1 MKELAIFFY
10 RDTLMISVGIIN
22 GKQHSEIQQFLIK
35 RFSDIEFYKR
45 DGQFFIV
52 KDLTDYDIDAIDTS
66 EKYEVF
72 ENPEVEIIYG
82 DSPVINEIIF
92 KQNSVLDEDYKIVVK
107 YYVKP
112 TELIDGILEQ
122 IKSSKTIEEAYLKI
136 LELRKTLT

>member
-1 MKELAIFFY
+1 MKSA
-10 RDTLMISVGIIN
+10 GIIN
-22 GKQHSEIQQFLIK
+22 EIQHSEIQQFLIK

-72 ENPEVEIIYG
+72 ENPPVEIVYG

-92 KQNSVLDEDYKIVVK
+92 KQNTILDEDFKIVVK
-107 YYVKP
+107 YYVRP

-122 IKSSKTIEEAYLKI
+122 VKSSKDLKDAYSRI

>member
-1 MKELAIFFY
+1 MKSA
-10 RDTLMISVGIIN
+10 GIIN

-72 ENPEVEIIYG
+72 ENPPVEIVYG

-107 YYVKP
+107 YFIKP

-122 IKSSKTIEEAYLKI
+122 VKSSKDLKDAYSRI

>member
-1 MKELAIFFY
+1 MK
-10 RDTLMISVGIIN
+10 SVGIIN
-22 GKQHSEIQQFLIK
+22 EKQHSEIQQFLIK

-72 ENPEVEIIYG
+72 ENPPVEIVYG

-92 KQNSVLDEDYKIVVK
+92 KQNSILDEDFKIVVK
-107 YYVKP
+107 YYVRP

-122 IKSSKTIEEAYLKI
+122 VKSSKDLKDAYSRI
-136 LELRKTLT
+136 LELRKTLS

>member
-1 MKELAIFFY
+1 MKSA
-10 RDTLMISVGIIN
+10 GIIN
-22 GKQHSEIQQFLIK
+22 EKQHSEIQQFLIK

-72 ENPEVEIIYG
+72 ENPPVEIIYG

-92 KQNSVLDEDYKIVVK
+92 KQNSILDEDFKIVVK
-107 YYVKP
+107 YFIKP

-122 IKSSKTIEEAYLKI
+122 VKSSKDLKDAYSRI
-136 LELRKTLT
+136 LELRKALT

>member
-1 MKELAIFFY
+1 MKSA
-10 RDTLMISVGIIN
+10 GIIN

-72 ENPEVEIIYG
+72 ENPTVEIVYG

-92 KQNSVLDEDYKIVVK
+92 KQNSVLDKDYKIVVK

-122 IKSSKTIEEAYLKI
+122 VKSSKTVEEVYLKI

>member
-1 MKELAIFFY
+1 MK
-10 RDTLMISVGIIN
+10 SVGIIN
-22 GKQHSEIQQFLIK
+22 QSQHSEIEQFLIK

-52 KDLTDYDIDAIDTS
+52 KDLTDYDIDAVDTS

-92 KQNSVLDEDYKIVVK
+92 KQNEILDEDYKIVVK
-107 YYVKP
+107 YFIKP

-122 IKSSKTIEEAYLKI
+122 VKSSKNIEEVYLKI

>member
-1 MKELAIFFY
+1 MK
-10 RDTLMISVGIIN
+10 SVGIIN
-22 GKQHSEIQQFLIK
+22 KIQHSEIEQFLIK
-35 RFSDIEFYKR
+35 RFGDIEFYKR

-52 KDLTDYDIDAIDTS
+52 KDLTDYDIDAVDTS

-92 KQNSVLDEDYKIVVK
+92 KQNSILDEDYKIVVK
-107 YYVKP
+107 YFIKP

-122 IKSSKTIEEAYLKI
+122 VKSSKNIEEVYLKI

>member
-1 MKELAIFFY
+1 MK
-10 RDTLMISVGIIN
+10 SVGIIN

-72 ENPEVEIIYG
+72 ENPPVEIIYG

-92 KQNSVLDEDYKIVVK
+92 KQNSVLDEDYKIAVK
-107 YYVKP
+107 YFIKP

-122 IKSSKTIEEAYLKI
+122 VKSSKDLKDAYSRI

>member
-1 MKELAIFFY
+1 MK
-10 RDTLMISVGIIN
+10 SVGIIN
-22 GKQHSEIQQFLIK
+22 EIQHSEIQQFLIK

-72 ENPEVEIIYG
+72 ENPPVEIIYG

-92 KQNSVLDEDYKIVVK
+92 KQNSVLDKDYKIVVK

-122 IKSSKTIEEAYLKI
+122 VKSSKDLKDAYSRI

>member
-1 MKELAIFFY
+1 MKSA
-10 RDTLMISVGIIN
+10 GIIN

-72 ENPEVEIIYG
+72 ENPPVEIVYG

-107 YYVKP
+107 YYVRP

-122 IKSSKTIEEAYLKI
+122 VKSSKNVEEAYLKI
-136 LELRKTLT
+136 LELRKTLA

>member
-1 MKELAIFFY
+1 MKSA
-10 RDTLMISVGIIN
+10 GIIN
-22 GKQHSEIQQFLIK
+22 EKQHSEIQQFLIK

-52 KDLTDYDIDAIDTS
+52 KDLTDYDNDAVDTS

-72 ENPEVEIIYG
+72 QNPEIEINYG

-92 KQNSVLDEDYKIVVK
+92 KQNEILDEDYKIVVK
-107 YYVKP
+107 YFIKP

-122 IKSSKTIEEAYLKI
+122 VKSSKNIEEVYLKI

>member
-1 MKELAIFFY
+1 MKSA
-10 RDTLMISVGIIN
+10 GIIN

-107 YYVKP
+107 YYVRP

-122 IKSSKTIEEAYLKI
+122 VKSSKTIEEAYLKI

>member
-1 MKELAIFFY
+1 MKSA
-10 RDTLMISVGIIN
+10 GIIN

-35 RFSDIEFYKR
+35 HFGDIEFYKR

-72 ENPEVEIIYG
+72 EKPPVEIVYG

-92 KQNSVLDEDYKIVVK
+92 KQNEILDEDFKIVVK

-122 IKSSKTIEEAYLKI
+122 VKSSKNIEEAYLKI

>member
-1 MKELAIFFY
+1 MK
-10 RDTLMISVGIIN
+10 SVGIIN
-22 GKQHSEIQQFLIK
+22 EIQHSEIKQFLIK
-35 RFSDIEFYKR
+35 RFGDIEFYKR

-92 KQNSVLDEDYKIVVK
+92 KQNSILDEDYKIVVK
-107 YYVKP
+107 YFIKP

-122 IKSSKTIEEAYLKI
+122 VKSSKNIEEAYLKI

>member
-1 MKELAIFFY
+1 MK
-10 RDTLMISVGIIN
+10 SVGIIN
-22 GKQHSEIQQFLIK
+22 GIQHSEIQQFLIK

-52 KDLTDYDIDAIDTS
+52 KDLTDYDIDAVDTS

-92 KQNSVLDEDYKIVVK
+92 KQNSILDEDYKIVVK
-107 YYVKP
+107 YFIKP

-122 IKSSKTIEEAYLKI
+122 VKSSKNIEEVYMKI

>member
-1 MKELAIFFY
+1 MKSA
-10 RDTLMISVGIIN
+10 GIIN

-35 RFSDIEFYKR
+35 RFSDTEFYKR

-72 ENPEVEIIYG
+72 EDPEIEIIYG

-92 KQNSVLDEDYKIVVK
+92 KQNEILDEDYKIVVK
-107 YYVKP
+107 YFIKP

-122 IKSSKTIEEAYLKI
+122 VKSSKNIEEVYLKI

>member
-1 MKELAIFFY
+1 MK
-10 RDTLMISVGIIN
+10 SVGIIN
-22 GKQHSEIQQFLIK
+22 GIQHSEIKQFLIK
-35 RFSDIEFYKR
+35 RFGDIEFYKR

-107 YYVKP
+107 YFIKP

-122 IKSSKTIEEAYLKI
+122 VKSSKNIEEVYLKI

>member
-1 MKELAIFFY
+1 MKSA
-10 RDTLMISVGIIN
+10 GIIN
-22 GKQHSEIQQFLIK
+22 EKQHSEIQQFLIK

-72 ENPEVEIIYG
+72 ENPPVEIIYG

-92 KQNSVLDEDYKIVVK
+92 KQNSILDEDFKIVVK
-107 YYVKP
+107 YYVRP

-122 IKSSKTIEEAYLKI
+122 VKSSKDLKDAYSRI

>member
-1 MKELAIFFY
+1 MK
-10 RDTLMISVGIIN
+10 SVGIIN
-22 GKQHSEIQQFLIK
+22 EIQHSEIKQFLIK
-35 RFSDIEFYKR
+35 RFGDIEFYKR

-72 ENPEVEIIYG
+72 ENPEVEIVYG

-92 KQNSVLDEDYKIVVK
+92 KQNSILDEDYKIAVK
-107 YYVKP
+107 YFIKP

-122 IKSSKTIEEAYLKI
+122 VKSSKNIEEAYLKI

>member
-1 MKELAIFFY
+1 MK
-10 RDTLMISVGIIN
+10 SVGIIN
-22 GKQHSEIQQFLIK
+22 KIQHSEIKQFLIK
-35 RFSDIEFYKR
+35 RFGDIEFYKR

-92 KQNSVLDEDYKIVVK
+92 KQNSILDEDYKIVVK
-107 YYVKP
+107 YFIKP

-122 IKSSKTIEEAYLKI
+122 VKRSKNIEEVYLKI

>member
-1 MKELAIFFY
+1 MKSA
-10 RDTLMISVGIIN
+10 GIIN
-22 GKQHSEIQQFLIK
+22 EIQHSEIQQFLIK

-72 ENPEVEIIYG
+72 ENPPVEIVYG

-92 KQNSVLDEDYKIVVK
+92 KQNSILDEDFKIVVK
-107 YYVKP
+107 YYVRP

-122 IKSSKTIEEAYLKI
+122 VKSSKDLKDAYSRI

>member
-1 MKELAIFFY
+1 MK
-10 RDTLMISVGIIN
+10 SVGIIN
-22 GKQHSEIQQFLIK
+22 GIQHSEIKQFLIK
-35 RFSDIEFYKR
+35 RFGDIEFYKR

-52 KDLTDYDIDAIDTS
+52 KDLTDYDIDAVDPS

-72 ENPEVEIIYG
+72 ENPPVEIIYG

-107 YYVKP
+107 YFIKP

-122 IKSSKTIEEAYLKI
+122 VKSSKDIEEVYMKI

>member
-1 MKELAIFFY
+1 MKSA
-10 RDTLMISVGIIN
+10 GIIN

-107 YYVKP
+107 YFIKP

-122 IKSSKTIEEAYLKI
+122 VKSSKNIEEVYLKI